1 MFDKYKEALGE
12 FGTRPNPFPEKDD
25 ASEVMDWMLT
35 EFKALPSVISGASN
49 FAVVFSVESLL
60 KLLDKTIALIL
71 KSFVEQFSDSQMLRA
86 LLLSVQ

>member
-1 MFDKYKEALGE
+1 
-12 FGTRPNPFPEKDD
+12 
-25 ASEVMDWMLT
+25 MDWMLT